1 MERERPAATRRLA
14 HLGQILCVRQ
24 AVENL
29 LRRGGAGPPGT
40 AVALGAGLRAD
51 HGNVPAR
58 PRQPVGPLDP
68 AAAQQVGHA
77 VHRAHGRPRV
87 APGPGPGARVCPIVR
102 AGLIVRAGPGIHP
115 GLRLILKVFLVAF
128 GARAGPGTGSRPND
142 TKLVGGVLANIIE
155 PTLGAQPLVVRQ
167 EHPAPAPFLL
177 QVPQDVAERAVSV
190 SLPHLV
196 GNLLGGLPGVP
207 HVLLPATAVLGH
219 QPGPGRHPRCLVPPG
234 EVAQQELTEVVRRR
248 VASIPCRP
256 ARYLDGGLDDVV
268 VVAVLQA
275 GGQPQ
280 AQEPA
285 PLRVVCRHPGDGH
298 VLDTGGPALTGQDQ
312 GPLVGLGGGHG
323 PREGQ

>member
-1 MERERPAATRRLA
+1 M
-14 HLGQILCVRQ
+14 
-24 AVENL
+24 ENL

-40 AVALGAGLRAD
+40 VVALRAGLRAD

-58 PRQPVGPLDP
+58 PRQPVRPLDP

-77 VHRAHGRPRV
+77 VHRAHGRSGV
-87 APGPGPGARVCPIVR
+87 APGLGPGSQASPIVR
-102 AGLIVRAGPGIHP
+102 VGLMIRAGPGIRP
-115 GLRLILKVFLVAF
+115 GLRLVLKVFLAAF
-128 GARAGPGTGSRPND
+128 GARAGHGTGSRPDD
-142 TKLVGGVLANIIE
+142 TELVGGALANIIE
-155 PTLGAQPLVVRQ
+155 PALGAQPLVVRQ

-177 QVPQDVAERAVSV
+177 QIPQDAAEHAVSV

-207 HVLLPATAVLGH
+207 HVLLPAAAVLGH
-219 QPGPGRHPRCLVPPG
+219 QPGPGRHPRRLVPPG

-248 VASIPCRP
+248 AASIPCRP
-256 ARYLDGGLDDVV
+256 VRYLDGGLDDVV
-268 VVAVLQA
+268 ADAALQA

-298 VLDTGGPALTGQDQ
+298 VLNTGGPALTGQDQ